1 MKKLFSLFIVVS
13 AVFLFLQIVYGQEVP
28 RVAVMEIIDN
38 TETLNKKMLKTE
50 EDQMRTLLIKKGK
63 GKIQVIST
71 AEQEQVIIKMQKE
84 SYQMNRDK
92 NGQIAL
98 GKRMSAQEIFYTVI
112 SSFGTNFTVTS
123 TLIDIKTGGNIDATS
138 ENFGGENIQ
147 QKLRSALAKN
157 IDYLLSQ
164 IEEIEKWV
172 EIEKKNSGDEEY
184 CKKARQN
191 NSPTGWNS
199 YLKNYP
205 KGICAAEAKETLDK
219 QACAHAKKRNSIE
232 IWQGYLRMFPEGSC
246 KYEAD
251 TAIFKLKQQGERGK
265 KNKEKDS
272 EGRKMLEEWERSNR

>member
-219 QACAHAKKRNSIE
+219 QACAHAKKRNSI
-232 IWQGYLRMFPEGSC
+232 
-246 KYEAD
+246 
-251 TAIFKLKQQGERGK
+251 
-265 KNKEKDS
+265 
-272 EGRKMLEEWERSNR
+272 